1 MKITEEY
8 LAHLQMVTAD
18 FDTCTHEQLVVIARL
33 ARVGLLYLNSTVP
46 KSSATL
52 GTLGETAEQIKAEK
66 P

>member
-18 FDTCTHEQLVVIARL
+18 FDTCTHEQLVVNA
-33 ARVGLLYLNSTVP
+33 LNSEDEIGDTVIHR
-46 KSSATL
+46 AFDRAI
-52 GTLGETAEQIKAEK
+52 ETAIDNGCEGVT